1 MSDPGKIVNGTLS
14 VIVLSNPIPSH
25 PSTDLI
31 NQTLESLNKIGL
43 GPGDTVHIMLDG
55 LRLTQRLGQ
64 QARDYTNYEI
74 ALKKQLGQQAIFSV
88 TRRKK
93 WGHIS
98 QTLKEAL
105 AFIDTDYILIVQHD
119 LLFVRE
125 IAIHELIGLM
135 KKFPNLKHIR
145 FNKRRNLPE
154 GSDAKATYDGA
165 TKIVDRSGFFREWR
179 SPEPE
184 PATGTG
190 TLSLTQTLCWSD
202 NNHLVSRHYLSE
214 TILKPI
220 GRHKLSPEWVFNPL
234 GTEAHHPILGTYI
247 YGKPG
252 DAAVIAHT
260 DGRAAGRPKPA
271 EAPHKKSSLFLRTLW
286 SHIYFSLL
294 RRRLRRIQRK
304 ALRAW
309 PYAPEDRGL

>member
-1 MSDPGKIVNGTLS
+1 MSDPGKPVNGMLS

-31 NQTLESLNKIGL
+31 SQTLESLSKIGL
-43 GPGDTVHIMLDG
+43 GPGDRVHVMLDG
-55 LRLTQRLGQ
+55 LRFAWRLGQ

-74 ALKKQLGQQAIFSV
+74 ALKNQLGEQANCSV

-98 QTLKEAL
+98 QTLKDAL
-105 AFIDTDYILIVQHD
+105 ALIDTDYILIVQHD
-119 LLFVRE
+119 LPFVRE
-125 IAIHELIGLM
+125 IAIHEVLGLM
-135 KKFPNLKHIR
+135 RKFPNLKHIR
-145 FNKRRNLPE
+145 FNKRRNLAE
-154 GSDAKATYDGA
+154 GSDAIATYDGA
-165 TKIVDRSGFFREWR
+165 TKIVDRSGFFRAWL
-179 SPEPE
+179 PPE

-220 GRHKLSPEWVFNPL
+220 GRHKISPEWVFNPL

-260 DGRAAGRPKPA
+260 DGRVTGRPTPA
-271 EAPHKKSSLFLRTLW
+271 AAPHKKSSSFVRRLR
-286 SHIYFSLL
+286 SHVHFSLL
-294 RRRLRRIQRK
+294 RRRLKLIQKK

-309 PYAPEDRGL
+309 LNASEDRGL